1 MEHQHSSSRRRRL
14 PLLRSSTLVWGGATL
29 LIASAS
35 FVAGTRSQQLAAAIT
50 GKTDGTT
57 LDLSGV
63 QALYA
68 QLQDQYDGELDVAKL
83 VDGAKH
89 GLVEATGDPY
99 TVYFNADEAKDF
111 KNALDGTFD
120 GIGAELGKT
129 DGKLVVNSTLDGS
142 PARAAGV
149 MPADQIIRVNDQD
162 ATSWTIDKAVTNI
175 RGKKGTTVKITVVR
189 DGTAKEFTITRDTI
203 SDPSVKSEVLAGNV
217 GYMRISRFGEDTG
230 ALAQKAAQ
238 DLKDRGVTSVVL
250 DLRGN
255 GGGYLTAA
263 TQVAGI
269 WLDNKIVATQRED
282 GKVIDSKTERTG
294 SATILEGIPTSVL
307 VDGGSASASEILAGA
322 LHDYGVVKLV
332 GEKTFGKGSVQT
344 VEPLP
349 DGGEV
354 KITIARW
361 YTPKGKNISKQGI
374 VPDETVAISPDDITS
389 GRDPQKDKAISL
401 VKQ

>member
-1 MEHQHSSSRRRRL
+1 LEHQHSSSRRRRL

-29 LIASAS
+29 LIASAA

-189 DGTAKEFTITRDTI
+189 DGAAKEFTITRDTI
-203 SDPSVKSEVLAGNV
+203 SDPSVKSEVLDGNV

-230 ALAQKAAQ
+230 AMAQKAAQ
-238 DLKDRGVTSVVL
+238 DLKDQGVTSVVL

-269 WLDNKIVATQRED
+269 WLDNKIVATQREG

-374 VPDETVAISPDDITS
+374 VPDETVAVSPDDITS

-401 VKQ
+401 VKR